1 MLFLKVALLFG
12 FVYRKNIG
20 RAVFLHLEKRKG
32 AMKQKLSIAALLL
45 AACLGSCREAAA
57 PQQQIGYSVLTVE
70 PSTVTLTESYS
81 ASVRGRQD
89 IEIYPQV
96 SGTIQRVC
104 VKEGE
109 KVRRGQSLFVI
120 DRVPYEAAL
129 RTAVANVHA
138 AEAQVETARIT
149 FESKQELFRRSVV
162 SEFDLSTARNALAVA
177 EASLEQARAEETNAR
192 NSLSYT
198 EVKSPADGVVGTIPY
213 RVGALV
219 GPTSAQPLTTVA
231 DNSEMYV
238 YFSMS
243 ENRLQELVMRYGSL
257 DRTIENMPAVRL
269 RLNDGNIYAEE
280 GRIESISGVL
290 NAETGSGSLRAV
302 FPNPNRAL
310 FSGGTGNV
318 VIPRRLENAIAIPQE
333 ATYELQDKIFVY
345 RVVDGRAVATRIEV
359 SPIHDG
365 VRYTV
370 TKGLSAGDRIV
381 TTGVGLLNDGD
392 EITITDNE
400 GGNA

>member
-1 MLFLKVALLFG
+1 MPSERRGNRNFAP
-12 FVYRKNIG
+12 
-20 RAVFLHLEKRKG
+20 EKQK
-32 AMKQKLSIAALLL
+32 ATMKQKLSGAALLL

-70 PSTVTLTESYS
+70 PTNVTLTESYS

-109 KVRRGQSLFVI
+109 KVQRGQSLFVI

-149 FESKQELFRRSVV
+149 YESKQELFRRNVV

-219 GPTSAQPLTTVA
+219 GPTAAQPLTTVA

-257 DRTIENMPAVRL
+257 DRTLEEMPAVQL
-269 RLNDGNIYAEE
+269 RLNDGSIYAEE

-290 NAETGSGSLRAV
+290 NPETGSGSLRAV
-302 FPNPNRAL
+302 FPNPNRVL

-318 VIPRRLENAIAIPQE
+318 VIPQQLENAISIPQE

-345 RVVDGRAVATRIEV
+345 RVIDGRAVATRVEV

-365 VRYTV
+365 VNYTV

-392 EITITDNE
+392 EITITDNA
-400 GGNA
+400 GGEVCICDFS

>member
-1 MLFLKVALLFG
+1 
-12 FVYRKNIG
+12 
-20 RAVFLHLEKRKG
+20 
-32 AMKQKLSIAALLL
+32 MKQKLLCATILLTT
-45 AACLGSCREAAA
+45 CLVSCRDAAD
-57 PQQQIGYSVLTVE
+57 PQQQVEYSVLTVE
-70 PSTVTLTESYS
+70 PTDVTLTESYS

-109 KVRRGQSLFVI
+109 KVRRGQQLFII

-149 FESKQELFRRSVV
+149 FESKQELFRQNVV
-162 SEFDLSTARNALAVA
+162 SEFDLATARNALAVA
-177 EASLEQARAEETNAR
+177 KASLEQARAEETNAR

-219 GPTSAQPLTTVA
+219 GPTSVQPLTTVA

-243 ENRLQELVMRYGSL
+243 ENRLQELVSRYGSL

-269 RLNDGNIYAEE
+269 QMNNGTLYAET

-290 NAETGSGSLRAV
+290 NPETGSGSLRAV
-302 FPNPNRAL
+302 FPNPDRIL

-318 VIPRRLENAIAIPQE
+318 VIPQHLENTITIPQE

-345 RVVDGRAVATRIEV
+345 RVIDGKAVATRIEV

-365 VRYTV
+365 VNYTV
-370 TKGLSAGDRIV
+370 TKGLSTGDVIV

-392 EITITDNE
+392 EIKVNNKA
-400 GGNA
+400 GGNV

>member
-1 MLFLKVALLFG
+1 MPSERRGNRNFAP
-12 FVYRKNIG
+12 
-20 RAVFLHLEKRKG
+20 EKQK
-32 AMKQKLSIAALLL
+32 ATMKQKLSGAALLL

-70 PSTVTLTESYS
+70 PTNVTLTESYS

-109 KVRRGQSLFVI
+109 KVQRGQSLFVI

-149 FESKQELFRRSVV
+149 YESKQELFRRNVV

-219 GPTSAQPLTTVA
+219 GPTAAQPLTTVA

-257 DRTIENMPAVRL
+257 DRTLEEMPAVQL
-269 RLNDGNIYAEE
+269 RLNDGSIYAEE

-290 NAETGSGSLRAV
+290 NPETGSGSLRAV
-302 FPNPNRAL
+302 FPNPNRVL

-318 VIPRRLENAIAIPQE
+318 VIPQQLENAISIPQE

-345 RVVDGRAVATRIEV
+345 RVIDGRAVATRVEV

-365 VRYTV
+365 VNYTV

-392 EITITDNE
+392 EITITDNA
-400 GGNA
+400 GGEV

>member
-1 MLFLKVALLFG
+1 
-12 FVYRKNIG
+12 
-20 RAVFLHLEKRKG
+20 
-32 AMKQKLSIAALLL
+32 MKQKLLSATILLSVCL
-45 AACLGSCREAAA
+45 ASCKEAVLS
-57 PQQQIGYSVLTVE
+57 QQQIDYLVQTVAE
-70 PSTVTLTESYS
+70 TDVTLTESYS
-81 ASVRGRQD
+81 ASIRGRQD

-96 SGTIQRVC
+96 SGTIQCVC

-109 KVRRGQSLFVI
+109 KVQRGQQLFVI
-120 DRVPYEAAL
+120 DRVPYESAL

-149 FESKQELFRRSVV
+149 YESKQELFRQNVI
-162 SEFDLSTARNALAVA
+162 SEFDLSTTRNALAVA
-177 EASLEQARAEETNAR
+177 KASLEQARAEETNAR

-257 DRTIENMPAVRL
+257 DRTIENIPAVRL
-269 RLNDGNIYAEE
+269 RMNDGTLYAEE

-302 FPNPNRAL
+302 FPNPNRML

-318 VIPRRLENAIAIPQE
+318 VIPQLLKNAIAIPQE

-345 RVVDGRAVATRIEV
+345 RIIDGKAVATRIEV

-365 VRYTV
+365 VNYTV
-370 TKGLSAGDRIV
+370 TKGLAAGDVIV
-381 TTGVGLLNDGD
+381 TTGIGLLNDGD
-392 EITITDNE
+392 EIKINDNA
-400 GGNA
+400 GGNV

>member
-1 MLFLKVALLFG
+1 MPSERRGNRNFAP
-12 FVYRKNIG
+12 
-20 RAVFLHLEKRKG
+20 EKQK
-32 AMKQKLSIAALLL
+32 ATMKQKLSGAALLL

-70 PSTVTLTESYS
+70 PTNVTLTESYS

-109 KVRRGQSLFVI
+109 KVQRGQSLFVI

-149 FESKQELFRRSVV
+149 YESKQELFRRNVV

-219 GPTSAQPLTTVA
+219 GPTAAQPLTTVA
-231 DNSEMYV
+231 DNSEVYV

-257 DRTIENMPAVRL
+257 DRTLEEMPAVQL
-269 RLNDGNIYAEE
+269 RLNDGSIYAEE

-290 NAETGSGSLRAV
+290 NPETGSGSLRAV
-302 FPNPNRAL
+302 FPNPNRVL

-318 VIPRRLENAIAIPQE
+318 VIPQQLENAISIPQE

-345 RVVDGRAVATRIEV
+345 RVIDGRAVATRVEV

-365 VRYTV
+365 VNYTV

-392 EITITDNE
+392 EITITDNA
-400 GGNA
+400 GGEV

>member
-1 MLFLKVALLFG
+1 
-12 FVYRKNIG
+12 
-20 RAVFLHLEKRKG
+20 
-32 AMKQKLSIAALLL
+32 MKQKLSGAALLL

-57 PQQQIGYSVLTVE
+57 PQQQIGYSVLTIE
-70 PSTVTLTESYS
+70 PTNVTLTESYS

-96 SGTIQRVC
+96 SGTIQHVC

-109 KVRRGQSLFVI
+109 KVQRGQSLFVI

-149 FESKQELFRRSVV
+149 YESKQELFRRNVV

-219 GPTSAQPLTTVA
+219 GPTAAQPLTTVA

-257 DRTIENMPAVRL
+257 DRTLEEMPAVRL
-269 RLNDGNIYAEE
+269 RLNDGSIYAEE

-290 NAETGSGSLRAV
+290 NPETGSGSLRAV
-302 FPNPNRAL
+302 FPNPNRVL
-310 FSGGTGNV
+310 FSGSTGNV
-318 VIPRRLENAIAIPQE
+318 VIPQQLENAISIPQK

-345 RVVDGRAVATRIEV
+345 RVIDGRAVATRVEV

-365 VRYTV
+365 VSYTV

-392 EITITDNE
+392 EITITDNA
-400 GGNA
+400 GGEV

>member
-302 FPNPNRAL
+302 FPNPNRVL

>member
-1 MLFLKVALLFG
+1 
-12 FVYRKNIG
+12 
-20 RAVFLHLEKRKG
+20 
-32 AMKQKLSIAALLL
+32 MKQKLSGAALLL

-57 PQQQIGYSVLTVE
+57 PQQQIGYSVLMVE
-70 PSTVTLTESYS
+70 PTNVTLTESYS

-109 KVRRGQSLFVI
+109 KVQRGQSLFII

-149 FESKQELFRRSVV
+149 YESKQELFRRNVV

-219 GPTSAQPLTTVA
+219 GPTAAQPLTTVA

-257 DRTIENMPAVRL
+257 DRTLEEMPAVQL
-269 RLNDGNIYAEE
+269 RLNDGSIYAEA

-290 NAETGSGSLRAV
+290 NPETGSGSLRAV
-302 FPNPNRAL
+302 FPNPNRVL

-318 VIPRRLENAIAIPQE
+318 VIPQQLENAISIPQE

-345 RVVDGRAVATRIEV
+345 RVIDGRAVATRVEV

-365 VRYTV
+365 VNYTV

-392 EITITDNE
+392 EITITDNA
-400 GGNA
+400 GGEV

>member
-1 MLFLKVALLFG
+1 MPSERRGNRNFAP
-12 FVYRKNIG
+12 
-20 RAVFLHLEKRKG
+20 EKQK
-32 AMKQKLSIAALLL
+32 ATMKQKLSGAALLL

-70 PSTVTLTESYS
+70 PTNVTLTESYS

-109 KVRRGQSLFVI
+109 KVQRGQSLFII

-149 FESKQELFRRSVV
+149 YESKQELFRRNVV

-213 RVGALV
+213 RMGALV
-219 GPTSAQPLTTVA
+219 GPTAAQPLTTVA

-257 DRTIENMPAVRL
+257 DRTLEEMPAVQL
-269 RLNDGNIYAEE
+269 RLNDGSIYAEE

-290 NAETGSGSLRAV
+290 NPETGSGSLRAV
-302 FPNPNRAL
+302 FPNPNRVL

-318 VIPRRLENAIAIPQE
+318 VIPQQLENAISIPQE

-345 RVVDGRAVATRIEV
+345 RVIDGRAVATRVEV

-365 VRYTV
+365 VSYTV
-370 TKGLSAGDRIV
+370 TKGLSAGDRII
-381 TTGVGLLNDGD
+381 TTGVGLLSDGD
-392 EITITDNE
+392 EITITDNA
-400 GGNA
+400 GGEV

>member
-1 MLFLKVALLFG
+1 MPSERRGNRNFAP
-12 FVYRKNIG
+12 
-20 RAVFLHLEKRKG
+20 EKQK
-32 AMKQKLSIAALLL
+32 ATMKQKLSGAALLL

-57 PQQQIGYSVLTVE
+57 PQQQVGYSVLTVE
-70 PSTVTLTESYS
+70 PTNVTLTESYS

-109 KVRRGQSLFVI
+109 KVQRGQSLFVI

-149 FESKQELFRRSVV
+149 YESKQELFRRNVV

-219 GPTSAQPLTTVA
+219 GPTAAQPLTTVA

-257 DRTIENMPAVRL
+257 DRTLEEMPAVQL
-269 RLNDGNIYAEE
+269 RLNDGSIYAEE

-290 NAETGSGSLRAV
+290 NPETGSGSLRAV
-302 FPNPNRAL
+302 FPNPNRVL

-318 VIPRRLENAIAIPQE
+318 VIPQQLENAISIPQE

-345 RVVDGRAVATRIEV
+345 RVIDGRAVATRVKV

-365 VRYTV
+365 VNYTV

-392 EITITDNE
+392 EITITDNA
-400 GGNA
+400 GGEV

>member
-1 MLFLKVALLFG
+1 
-12 FVYRKNIG
+12 
-20 RAVFLHLEKRKG
+20 
-32 AMKQKLSIAALLL
+32 MKKCNLSGITLLL
-45 AACLGSCREAAA
+45 GLGAFMLLPGCSSETSQQ
-57 PQQQIGYSVLTVE
+57 PQTEYKSMTIVLSDVETVE
-70 PSTVTLTESYS
+70 KFPATI
-81 ASVRGRQD
+81 RGRQD
-89 IEIYPQV
+89 VNIFPQV

-109 KVRRGQSLFVI
+109 KVRKGQSLFII

-149 FESKQELFRRSVV
+149 FESKQELFRQNVV

-177 EASLEQARAEETNAR
+177 QASLEQARAEETNAR

-219 GPTSAQPLTTVA
+219 GPTSTQPLTTVA

-243 ENRLQELVMRYGSL
+243 ENRLQELVMRHGSL
-257 DRTIENMPAVRL
+257 DRTINNMPVVRL
-269 RLNDGNIYAEE
+269 QMNNGTLYTEYGH
-280 GRIESISGVL
+280 IESISGVL
-290 NAETGSGSLRAV
+290 NPETGSGSLRAV
-302 FPNPNRAL
+302 FPNPNRIL

-318 VIPRRLENAIAIPQE
+318 VIPQHLENAIAIPQD

-345 RVVDGRAVATRIEV
+345 RVIDGKAVATRIEV

-365 VRYTV
+365 VNYTV
-370 TKGLSAGDRIV
+370 TKGLTVGDRIV

-392 EITITDNE
+392 EIKVNDNT
-400 GGNA
+400 GGNV

>member
-1 MLFLKVALLFG
+1 
-12 FVYRKNIG
+12 
-20 RAVFLHLEKRKG
+20 
-32 AMKQKLSIAALLL
+32 MKQKLWSVTVLLT
-45 AACLGSCREAAA
+45 ACLISCKEPLP
-57 PQQQIGYSVLTVE
+57 PQQQIDYSVQTVAE
-70 PSTVTLTESYS
+70 TDVTLTESYS

-104 VKEGE
+104 VREGE
-109 KVRRGQSLFVI
+109 KVRRGQLLFVI
-120 DRVPYEAAL
+120 DQVPYEAAL

-149 FESKQELFRRSVV
+149 YESKQELFRQNVV
-162 SEFDLSTARNALAVA
+162 SEFDFSTARNALAVA
-177 EASLEQARAEETNAR
+177 EASLEQSRAEETNAR

-198 EVKSPADGVVGTIPY
+198 EVKSPSDGVVGTLPY

-257 DRTIENMPAVRL
+257 DRTIENMPVVRL
-269 RLNDGNIYAEE
+269 RMNDGTIYAEE
-280 GRIESISGVL
+280 GHIESISGVL
-290 NAETGSGSLRAV
+290 NPGTGSGSLRAV
-302 FPNPNRAL
+302 FPNPNRIL

-318 VIPRRLENAIAIPQE
+318 LIPQQLENVIAIPQE

-345 RVVDGRAVATRIEV
+345 RVVDGKAVATRIEV

-365 VRYTV
+365 VNYTV
-370 TKGLSAGDRIV
+370 TKGLAAGDRII

-392 EITITDNE
+392 EIRVNDNV
-400 GGNA
+400 GGNV

>member
-1 MLFLKVALLFG
+1 
-12 FVYRKNIG
+12 
-20 RAVFLHLEKRKG
+20 
-32 AMKQKLSIAALLL
+32 MKQQLSSAAILLT
-45 AACLGSCREAAA
+45 ACLISCNEAVP
-57 PQQQIGYSVLTVE
+57 PQQHVNYSVQTVTE
-70 PSTVTLTESYS
+70 TDVTLTETYS

-129 RTAVANVHA
+129 RTAVANVSA

-149 FESKQELFRRSVV
+149 YEGKQELFRQNVV
-162 SEFDLSTARNALAVA
+162 SEFDLATARNTLSVA

-219 GPTSAQPLTTVA
+219 GPTSPQPLTTVA

-243 ENRLQELVMRYGSL
+243 ENRLQEMVMRYGSL

-269 RLNDGNIYAEE
+269 LLNNGSFYAEE

-290 NAETGSGSLRAV
+290 NPDTGSGSLRAV
-302 FPNPNRAL
+302 FPNPNRVL

-318 VIPRRLENAIAIPQE
+318 VIPQLLKNAIVIPQA
-333 ATYELQDKIFVY
+333 ATHELQDKIFVY
-345 RVVDGRAVATRIEV
+345 RVIDGKAAATRIEV

-365 VRYTV
+365 VNYTV
-370 TKGLSAGDRIV
+370 TKGLSAGDVIV

-392 EITITDNE
+392 EINV
-400 GGNA
+400 NNNR

>member
-1 MLFLKVALLFG
+1 
-12 FVYRKNIG
+12 
-20 RAVFLHLEKRKG
+20 
-32 AMKQKLSIAALLL
+32 MKQRLLIATVLL
-45 AACLGSCREAAA
+45 AACLVSCKEAVP
-57 PQQQIGYSVLTVE
+57 PQQQVYYSVQTVAE
-70 PSTVTLTESYS
+70 TDVTLTESYS

-109 KVRRGQSLFVI
+109 KVRQDQSLFVI

-138 AEAQVETARIT
+138 AEAQVQTARIT
-149 FESKQELFRRSVV
+149 FESKQELFRQNVV

-257 DRTIENMPAVRL
+257 DRTLENIPAVQL
-269 RLNDGNIYAEE
+269 RLNDGSIYAEA
-280 GRIESISGVL
+280 GRVESISGVL
-290 NAETGSGSLRAV
+290 NPETGSGSLRAV
-302 FPNPNRAL
+302 FPNPNRML

-318 VIPRRLENAIAIPQE
+318 VIPQQLENALSIPQE

-345 RVVDGRAVATRIEV
+345 RVIDGKAVATRIEV

-365 VRYTV
+365 VNYTV
-370 TKGLSAGDRIV
+370 TKGLSAGDVIV

-392 EITITDNE
+392 EIKVNNNA
-400 GGNA
+400 GGNV

>member
-1 MLFLKVALLFG
+1 
-12 FVYRKNIG
+12 
-20 RAVFLHLEKRKG
+20 
-32 AMKQKLSIAALLL
+32 MKQKLSGAALLL

-57 PQQQIGYSVLTVE
+57 PQQQIGYSVLMVE
-70 PSTVTLTESYS
+70 PTNVTLTESYS

-109 KVRRGQSLFVI
+109 KVQRGQSLFII

-149 FESKQELFRRSVV
+149 YESKQELFRRNVV

-219 GPTSAQPLTTVA
+219 GPTAAQPLTTVA

-257 DRTIENMPAVRL
+257 DRTLEEMPPY
-269 RLNDGNIYAEE
+269 GC
-280 GRIESISGVL
+280 G
-290 NAETGSGSLRAV
+290 
-302 FPNPNRAL
+302 
-310 FSGGTGNV
+310 
-318 VIPRRLENAIAIPQE
+318 
-333 ATYELQDKIFVY
+333 
-345 RVVDGRAVATRIEV
+345 
-359 SPIHDG
+359 
-365 VRYTV
+365 
-370 TKGLSAGDRIV
+370 
-381 TTGVGLLNDGD
+381 
-392 EITITDNE
+392 
-400 GGNA
+400 

>member
-1 MLFLKVALLFG
+1 
-12 FVYRKNIG
+12 
-20 RAVFLHLEKRKG
+20 
-32 AMKQKLSIAALLL
+32 MKQKLSGAALLL

-70 PSTVTLTESYS
+70 PTNVTLTESYS

-109 KVRRGQSLFVI
+109 KVQRGQSLFVI
-120 DRVPYEAAL
+120 DRMPYEAAL

-149 FESKQELFRRSVV
+149 YESKQELFRRNVV

-219 GPTSAQPLTTVA
+219 GPTAAQPLTTVA

-257 DRTIENMPAVRL
+257 DRTLEEMPAVQL
-269 RLNDGNIYAEE
+269 RLNDGSIYAEE

-290 NAETGSGSLRAV
+290 NPETGSGSLRAV
-302 FPNPNRAL
+302 FPNPNRVL

-318 VIPRRLENAIAIPQE
+318 VIPKQLENAISIPQE

-345 RVVDGRAVATRIEV
+345 RVIDGRAVATRVEV

-365 VRYTV
+365 VNYTV

-392 EITITDNE
+392 EITITDNA
-400 GGNA
+400 GGEV

>member
-1 MLFLKVALLFG
+1 MPSERRGNRNFAP
-12 FVYRKNIG
+12 
-20 RAVFLHLEKRKG
+20 EKQK
-32 AMKQKLSIAALLL
+32 ATMKQKLSGAALLL

-70 PSTVTLTESYS
+70 PTNVTLTESYS

-109 KVRRGQSLFVI
+109 KVQRGQSLFVI

-149 FESKQELFRRSVV
+149 YESKQELFRRNVV

-219 GPTSAQPLTTVA
+219 GPTAAQPLTTVA

-257 DRTIENMPAVRL
+257 DRTLEEMPAVQL
-269 RLNDGNIYAEE
+269 RLNDGSIYAEA

-290 NAETGSGSLRAV
+290 NPETGSGSLRAV
-302 FPNPNRAL
+302 FPNPNRVL

-318 VIPRRLENAIAIPQE
+318 VIPQQLENAISIPQE

-345 RVVDGRAVATRIEV
+345 RVIDGRAVATRVEV

-365 VRYTV
+365 VNYTV

-392 EITITDNE
+392 EITITDNA
-400 GGNA
+400 GGEV

>member
-1 MLFLKVALLFG
+1 MPSERRGNRNFAP
-12 FVYRKNIG
+12 
-20 RAVFLHLEKRKG
+20 EKQK
-32 AMKQKLSIAALLL
+32 ATMKQKLSGAALLL

-70 PSTVTLTESYS
+70 PTNVTLTESYS

-109 KVRRGQSLFVI
+109 KVQRGQSLFII

-149 FESKQELFRRSVV
+149 YESKQELFRRNVV

-198 EVKSPADGVVGTIPY
+198 EVKSPTDGVVGTIPY

-219 GPTSAQPLTTVA
+219 GPTAAQPLTTVA

-257 DRTIENMPAVRL
+257 DRTLEEMPAVRL
-269 RLNDGNIYAEE
+269 RLNDGSIYAEE

-290 NAETGSGSLRAV
+290 NPETGSGSLRAV
-302 FPNPNRAL
+302 FPNPNRVL

-318 VIPRRLENAIAIPQE
+318 VIPQQVENAISIPQE

-345 RVVDGRAVATRIEV
+345 RVIDGRAVATRVEV

-365 VRYTV
+365 VNYTV
-370 TKGLSAGDRIV
+370 TKGLSADDRIV

-392 EITITDNE
+392 EITITDNA
-400 GGNA
+400 GGEV

>member
-1 MLFLKVALLFG
+1 
-12 FVYRKNIG
+12 
-20 RAVFLHLEKRKG
+20 
-32 AMKQKLSIAALLL
+32 MKKCNLSSITLLL
-45 AACLGSCREAAA
+45 GLGAFMLLSGCSSETSQQ
-57 PQQQIGYSVLTVE
+57 PQTEYESMTIALSDVETVE
-70 PSTVTLTESYS
+70 KFPATI
-81 ASVRGRQD
+81 RGRQD
-89 IEIYPQV
+89 VNIFPQV

-109 KVRRGQSLFVI
+109 KVRKGQSLFII

-149 FESKQELFRRSVV
+149 FESKQELFRQNVI

-177 EASLEQARAEETNAR
+177 KASLEQARAEETNAR

-213 RVGALV
+213 RVGTLV
-219 GPTSAQPLTTVA
+219 GPTSTQPLTTVA

-243 ENRLQELVMRYGSL
+243 ENQLQELVMRYGSL
-257 DRTIENMPAVRL
+257 DRTINNMPVVRL
-269 RLNDGNIYAEE
+269 QMNNGTLYTEYGH
-280 GRIESISGVL
+280 IESISGVL
-290 NAETGSGSLRAV
+290 NPETGSGSLRAV
-302 FPNPNRAL
+302 FPNSNRIL

-318 VIPRRLENAIAIPQE
+318 VIPQHLKNAIAIPQE

-345 RVVDGRAVATRIEV
+345 RIIDGKAVATRIEV
-359 SPIHDG
+359 NPIHDG
-365 VRYTV
+365 VNYTV
-370 TKGLSAGDRIV
+370 TKGLTVGDRIV

-392 EITITDNE
+392 EIKVNDNA
-400 GGNA
+400 GGNV

>member
-1 MLFLKVALLFG
+1 MPSERRGNRNFAP
-12 FVYRKNIG
+12 
-20 RAVFLHLEKRKG
+20 EKQK
-32 AMKQKLSIAALLL
+32 ATMKQKLSGAALLL

-70 PSTVTLTESYS
+70 PTNVTLTESYS

-89 IEIYPQV
+89 IEIYPQI

-109 KVRRGQSLFVI
+109 KVQRGQSLFVI

-149 FESKQELFRRSVV
+149 YESKQELFRQNVV

-219 GPTSAQPLTTVA
+219 GPTAAQPLTTVA

-257 DRTIENMPAVRL
+257 DRTLEEMPAVQL
-269 RLNDGNIYAEE
+269 RLNDGSIYAEA

-290 NAETGSGSLRAV
+290 NPETGSGSLRAV
-302 FPNPNRAL
+302 FPNPNRVL

-318 VIPRRLENAIAIPQE
+318 VIPQQVENAISIPQE

-345 RVVDGRAVATRIEV
+345 RVIDGRAVATRVEV

-365 VRYTV
+365 VSYTV

-392 EITITDNE
+392 EITITDNA
-400 GGNA
+400 GGEV

>member
-1 MLFLKVALLFG
+1 M
-12 FVYRKNIG
+12 
-20 RAVFLHLEKRKG
+20 
-32 AMKQKLSIAALLL
+32 
-45 AACLGSCREAAA
+45 
-57 PQQQIGYSVLTVE
+57 
-70 PSTVTLTESYS
+70 
-81 ASVRGRQD
+81 RGRQD

-109 KVRRGQSLFVI
+109 KVQRGQSLFVI

-149 FESKQELFRRSVV
+149 YESKQELFRRNVV
-162 SEFDLSTARNALAVA
+162 SEFDLST
-177 EASLEQARAEETNAR
+177 AR

-219 GPTSAQPLTTVA
+219 GPTAAQPLTTVA

-257 DRTIENMPAVRL
+257 DRTLEEMPAVQL
-269 RLNDGNIYAEE
+269 RLNDGSIYAEE

-290 NAETGSGSLRAV
+290 NPETGSGSLRAV
-302 FPNPNRAL
+302 FPNPNRVL

-318 VIPRRLENAIAIPQE
+318 VIPQQLENAISIPQE

-345 RVVDGRAVATRIEV
+345 RVIDGRAVATRVEV

-365 VRYTV
+365 VNYTV

-392 EITITDNE
+392 EITITDNA
-400 GGNA
+400 GGEV

>member
-1 MLFLKVALLFG
+1 MTIALSD
-12 FVYRKNIG
+12 V
-20 RAVFLHLEKRKG
+20 E
-32 AMKQKLSIAALLL
+32 
-45 AACLGSCREAAA
+45 
-57 PQQQIGYSVLTVE
+57 TVE
-70 PSTVTLTESYS
+70 KFPATI
-81 ASVRGRQD
+81 RGRQD
-89 IEIYPQV
+89 VNIFPQV

-109 KVRRGQSLFVI
+109 KVRKGQSLFII

-149 FESKQELFRRSVV
+149 FESKQELFRQNVV

-177 EASLEQARAEETNAR
+177 QASLEQARAEETNAR

-231 DNSEMYV
+231 DNSEMYI

-257 DRTIENMPAVRL
+257 DRTINNMPVVRL
-269 RLNDGNIYAEE
+269 QMNNGTLYTEYGY
-280 GRIESISGVL
+280 IESISGVL
-290 NAETGSGSLRAV
+290 NPETGSGSLRAV
-302 FPNPNRAL
+302 FPNPNRIL

-318 VIPRRLENAIAIPQE
+318 VIPQHLENAIAIPQD

-345 RVVDGRAVATRIEV
+345 RVIDGKAVATRIEV

-365 VRYTV
+365 VNYTV
-370 TKGLSAGDRIV
+370 TKGLTVGDRIV

-392 EITITDNE
+392 EIKVNDNA
-400 GGNA
+400 GGNV

>member
-1 MLFLKVALLFG
+1 MNRKLLSAT
-12 FVYRKNIG
+12 V
-20 RAVFLHLEKRKG
+20 
-32 AMKQKLSIAALLL
+32 LLTS
-45 AACLGSCREAAA
+45 CLVSCKEAAT
-57 PQQQIGYSVLTVE
+57 PQQQIDYSILTVE
-70 PSTVTLTESYS
+70 PTNITLTESYS
-81 ASVRGRQD
+81 ASVCGRQN

-109 KVRRGQSLFVI
+109 KVRREQSLFVI

-149 FESKQELFRRSVV
+149 FESKQELFRQNVV
-162 SEFDLSTARNALAVA
+162 SEFDLLTARNALAVA
-177 EASLEQARAEETNAR
+177 EASLDQARAEETNAR

-219 GPTSAQPLTTVA
+219 GPTAAQPLTTVA

-269 RLNDGNIYAEE
+269 RMNDGSIYAEE

-290 NAETGSGSLRAV
+290 NTETGSGSLRAV
-302 FPNPNRAL
+302 FPNPNRVL

-318 VIPRRLENAIAIPQE
+318 VIPQQLENALSIPQE

-345 RVVDGRAVATRIEV
+345 RVIDGRAIATRIEV

-365 VRYTV
+365 VNYTV
-370 TKGLSAGDRIV
+370 TKGLSAGDVIV

-392 EITITDNE
+392 EIKVNDNT
-400 GGNA
+400 GGEV

>member
-238 YFSMS
+238 YFAMS

-302 FPNPNRAL
+302 FPNPNRVL

>member
-1 MLFLKVALLFG
+1 
-12 FVYRKNIG
+12 
-20 RAVFLHLEKRKG
+20 
-32 AMKQKLSIAALLL
+32 MKKCNLSSITLLL
-45 AACLGSCREAAA
+45 GLGAFMLLPGCSNETS
-57 PQQQIGYSVLTVE
+57 QQLQTEYESMTIALSDVETVE
-70 PSTVTLTESYS
+70 KFPATI
-81 ASVRGRQD
+81 RGRQD
-89 IEIYPQV
+89 VNIFPQV

-109 KVRRGQSLFVI
+109 KVRKGQSLFII

-149 FESKQELFRRSVV
+149 FESKQELFRQNVV

-177 EASLEQARAEETNAR
+177 QASLEQARAEETNAR

-231 DNSEMYV
+231 DNSEMYI

-257 DRTIENMPAVRL
+257 DRTINNMPVVRL
-269 RLNDGNIYAEE
+269 QMNNGTLYTEYGY
-280 GRIESISGVL
+280 IESISGVL
-290 NAETGSGSLRAV
+290 NPETGSGSLRAV
-302 FPNPNRAL
+302 FPNPNRIL

-318 VIPRRLENAIAIPQE
+318 VIPQHLENAIAIPQD

-345 RVVDGRAVATRIEV
+345 RVIDGKAVATRIEV

-365 VRYTV
+365 VNYTV
-370 TKGLSAGDRIV
+370 TKGLTVGDRIV

-392 EITITDNE
+392 EIKVNDNA
-400 GGNA
+400 GGNV

>member
-1 MLFLKVALLFG
+1 MPSERRGNRYFAP
-12 FVYRKNIG
+12 
-20 RAVFLHLEKRKG
+20 EKQK
-32 AMKQKLSIAALLL
+32 ATMKQKLSGAALLL
-45 AACLGSCREAAA
+45 AACMGSCREAAA

-70 PSTVTLTESYS
+70 PTNVTLTESYS

-109 KVRRGQSLFVI
+109 KVQRGQSLFVI

-149 FESKQELFRRSVV
+149 YESKQELFRRNVV

-219 GPTSAQPLTTVA
+219 GPTAAQPLTTVA

-257 DRTIENMPAVRL
+257 DRTLEEMPAVRL
-269 RLNDGNIYAEE
+269 RLNDGSIYAEE

-290 NAETGSGSLRAV
+290 NPETGSGSLRAV
-302 FPNPNRAL
+302 FPNPNRVL

-318 VIPRRLENAIAIPQE
+318 VIPQQLENAISIPQE

-345 RVVDGRAVATRIEV
+345 RVIDGRAVATRVEV

-365 VRYTV
+365 VNYTV

-392 EITITDNE
+392 EITITDNA
-400 GGNA
+400 GGEV

>member
-1 MLFLKVALLFG
+1 MPSERRGNRNFAP
-12 FVYRKNIG
+12 
-20 RAVFLHLEKRKG
+20 EKQK
-32 AMKQKLSIAALLL
+32 ATMKQKLSGAALLL

-70 PSTVTLTESYS
+70 PTNVTLTESYS

-96 SGTIQRVC
+96 SGTIQHVC

-109 KVRRGQSLFVI
+109 KVQRGQSLFVI

-149 FESKQELFRRSVV
+149 YESKQELFRRNVV

-192 NSLSYT
+192 NSHSYT

-219 GPTSAQPLTTVA
+219 GPTAAQPLTTVA

-257 DRTIENMPAVRL
+257 DRTLEEMPAVRL
-269 RLNDGNIYAEE
+269 RLNDGSIYAEE

-290 NAETGSGSLRAV
+290 NPETGSGSLRAV
-302 FPNPNRAL
+302 FPNPNRVL

-318 VIPRRLENAIAIPQE
+318 VIPQQLENAISIPQE

-345 RVVDGRAVATRIEV
+345 RVIDGRAVATRVEV

-365 VRYTV
+365 VSYTV

-392 EITITDNE
+392 EITITDNA
-400 GGNA
+400 GGEV

>member
-1 MLFLKVALLFG
+1 MPSERRGNRNFAP
-12 FVYRKNIG
+12 
-20 RAVFLHLEKRKG
+20 EKQK
-32 AMKQKLSIAALLL
+32 ATMKQKLSGAALLL
-45 AACLGSCREAAA
+45 AAYLGSCREAAA

-70 PSTVTLTESYS
+70 PTNVTLTESYS

-109 KVRRGQSLFVI
+109 KVQRGQSLFVI

-149 FESKQELFRRSVV
+149 YESKQELFRRNVV

-219 GPTSAQPLTTVA
+219 GPTAAQPLTTVA

-257 DRTIENMPAVRL
+257 DRTLEEMPAVQL
-269 RLNDGNIYAEE
+269 RLNDGSIYAEE

-290 NAETGSGSLRAV
+290 NPETGSGSLRAV
-302 FPNPNRAL
+302 FPNPNRVL

-318 VIPRRLENAIAIPQE
+318 VIPKQLENAISIPQE

-345 RVVDGRAVATRIEV
+345 RVIDGRAVATRVEV

-365 VRYTV
+365 VNYTV

-392 EITITDNE
+392 EITITDNA
-400 GGNA
+400 GGEV

>member
-1 MLFLKVALLFG
+1 
-12 FVYRKNIG
+12 
-20 RAVFLHLEKRKG
+20 
-32 AMKQKLSIAALLL
+32 MKQKLSIATVLL
-45 AACLGSCREAAA
+45 AACMVSCREADV
-57 PQQQIGYSVLTVE
+57 PQQQIGYSVLTVS
-70 PSTVTLTESYS
+70 PTDVTLTESYS

-96 SGTIQRVC
+96 SGTIHRVC
-104 VKEGE
+104 VREGE

-149 FESKQELFRRSVV
+149 FESKQELFRQDIV

-198 EVKSPADGVVGTIPY
+198 EVMSPADGVVGTIPY
-213 RVGALV
+213 RAGALV

-238 YFSMS
+238 YFSMA

-257 DRTIENMPAVRL
+257 DLTIENMPAVQL
-269 RLNDGNIYAEE
+269 RLNDGSIYAEE

-290 NAETGSGSLRAV
+290 NPETGSGSLRAV
-302 FPNPNRAL
+302 FPNPNRVL

-318 VIPRRLENAIAIPQE
+318 VIPQRLDNAISIPQE

-345 RVVDGRAVATRIEV
+345 RVIDGRAAATRIEV

-365 VRYTV
+365 VNYTV
-370 TKGLSAGDRIV
+370 TKGLTAGDRIV
-381 TTGVGLLNDGD
+381 TSGVGLLNDGD
-392 EITITDNE
+392 EITVTDNE
-400 GGNA
+400 GGEV